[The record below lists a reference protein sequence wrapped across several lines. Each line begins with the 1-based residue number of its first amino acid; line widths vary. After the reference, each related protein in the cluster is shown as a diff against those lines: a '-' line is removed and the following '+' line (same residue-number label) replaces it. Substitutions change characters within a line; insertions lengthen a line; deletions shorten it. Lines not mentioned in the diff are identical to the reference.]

1 MPVNVATSLQI
12 TIIAMG
18 LVFAALILL
27 WGIMEVLVRL
37 TRQSEKLTQQ
47 SQTVEQS
54 SRQKH
59 LAAAAAVALALSER
73 EQVLHEFPLPAPR
86 IVSAWQVVMR
96 TNMLNKRGLNR

>member
-1 MPVNVATSLQI
+1 MPATVAISLQI

-27 WGIMEVLVRL
+27 WGIMEALVRL

-47 SQTVEQS
+47 AETVEQS
-54 SRQKH
+54 RREKH
-59 LAAAAAVALALSER
+59 QAAAAAVALALSER
-73 EQVLHEFPLPAPR
+73 DRGLHEFPLPAPR

>member
-1 MPVNVATSLQI
+1 MSETVAISLQI
-12 TIIAMG
+12 TVIAMG

-37 TRQSEKLTQQ
+37 TRQPESASKKEPQ
-47 SQTVEQS
+47 SDEST
-54 SRQKH
+54 RRKH
-59 LAAAAAVALALSER
+59 LAAAAAVALAMNER
-73 EQVLHEFPLPAPR
+73 EQVLHEFPLPATR